1 MAYLKKPGVFLFLM
15 WLALAGV
22 NSEAFA
28 QESFRLFPS
37 ARFFTGLDW
46 GYYHVNGDF
55 LVPAGG
61 RPGSGSKIDAYSDL
75 GMTETEAVT
84 MGVEGVMFDDHF
96 VTLDYSTFMP
106 TGLRKINRDFL
117 FHNRLY
123 TEGTLIS
130 SKIQFNWLR
139 FFYAYRA
146 YEEGSIRVAPAL
158 GFNYVRFGATL
169 NSTTEDGILESNSRT
184 LDIFYPTI
192 GMEMRFLAPHGLD
205 FRWQFE
211 GMSLITRG
219 FVMLNKA
226 SAVWEIYPD
235 IQINFSV
242 SNRMTQSVE
251 DNQELNNEWMFTLTG
266 FSAGVAFGF

>member
-1 MAYLKKPGVFLFLM
+1 MAYSKKLRLFLFL
-15 WLALAGV
+15 AGLV
-22 NSEAFA
+22 LVTPCPEGLA

-46 GYYHVNGDF
+46 GYYYVTGDF
-55 LVPAGG
+55 LIPAGG

-75 GMTETEAVT
+75 GMTQTEAVT
-84 MGVEGVMFDDHF
+84 MGVEGTMFDDHF
-96 VTLDYSTFMP
+96 VSLDYSTFMP
-106 TGLRKINRDFL
+106 TGLRKITRDFL
-117 FHNRLY
+117 FHNQLY

-146 YEEGSIRVAPAL
+146 YEEGSIRLSPAL
-158 GFNYVRFGATL
+158 GFSYVRFGATL
-169 NSTTEDGILESNSRT
+169 NSTTEEGILESNSRT
-184 LDIFYPTI
+184 LDIFYPTA
-192 GMEMRFLAPHGLD
+192 GMELRFLAPHGLE

-211 GMSLITRG
+211 AMSLITRG
-219 FVMLNKA
+219 FVSLNKA
-226 SAVWEIYPD
+226 SAIWEIYPD
-235 IQINFSV
+235 IQLNFSF